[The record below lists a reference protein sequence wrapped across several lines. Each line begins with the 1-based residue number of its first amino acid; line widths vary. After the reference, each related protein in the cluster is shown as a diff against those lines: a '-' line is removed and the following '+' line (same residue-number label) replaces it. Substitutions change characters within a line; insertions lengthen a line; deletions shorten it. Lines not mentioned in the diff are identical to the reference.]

1 MTISNCAKSLSRRR
15 VAAASLV
22 EVTCGSVV
30 LFLVVIIL
38 VDLGLLIYGVSLND
52 SVCRDAARKSA
63 SGNPIQA
70 ESRALLLISQMNS
83 RNSGLVSH
91 FRLVPP
97 VEIEI
102 TSQPKLRRNPE
113 NDVLV
118 NPGGLVTGSVTVTTQ
133 VEITP
138 FALQFVLGGKDPLKF
153 QSKQTFPISYVMP
166 PD

>member
-1 MTISNCAKSLSRRR
+1 MTICSRAKMPNRRR
-15 VAAASLV
+15 AASLV
-22 EVTCGSVV
+22 EVTWGSVV
-30 LFLVVIIL
+30 LFFVVIIL

-63 SGNPIQA
+63 SGSPVNA
-70 ESRALLLISQMNS
+70 ESRALSLIEQMNK

-97 VEIEI
+97 VKTEI

-113 NDVLV
+113 NDQFV
-118 NPGGLVTGSVTVTTQ
+118 NPGGLVTGSVTVTTE

-138 FALQFVLGGKDPLKF
+138 FALQFVLGRNSALKF
-153 QSKQTFPISYVMP
+153 QSKQSFPISYVMP

>member
-1 MTISNCAKSLSRRR
+1 MTICSGAKKPYRRPLG
-15 VAAASLV
+15 ASLV
-22 EVTCGSVV
+22 EVTVGSVV

-52 SVCRDAARKSA
+52 AVCRDAARKSA
-63 SGNPIQA
+63 SGNPVNAQA
-70 ESRALLLISQMNS
+70 RALLLIEQMNS
-83 RNSGLVSH
+83 RNSGFVSH

-97 VEIEI
+97 VKTEI

-113 NDVLV
+113 NDQLV
-118 NPGGLVTGSVTVTTQ
+118 NPGGLVTGSVSVTTE

-138 FALQFVLGGKDPLKF
+138 FALQFVLGRNSPLKF
-153 QSKQTFPISYVMP
+153 QSKQSFPISYVLP